1 MQTGFFACWL
11 LQSHLLFHIN
21 KPVTYSVVPRAA
33 SSLGRKI
40 FGWVG
45 GGNNR
50 HSCPRISYPGS
61 QCQGHAKVYWDGCLI
76 SAVASLVSLGPFFWA
91 HLPGSRDSISAGYPA
106 GTCPSCFGLEHWYG
120 GGCLNGEEE
129 SEWNLGQGKLNSH
142 VIGCRQNLGFSLD
155 PGC

>member
-40 FGWVG
+40 FGWEG
-45 GGNNR
+45 GGDNR

-61 QCQGHAKVYWDGCLI
+61 QCQGHVKVYWDGCLI
-76 SAVASLVSLGPFFWA
+76 SAVASLVSLGPFFWLICLALETVYLLAIQLA
-91 HLPGSRDSISAGYPA
+91 HVLHA
-106 GTCPSCFGLEHWYG
+106 LV
-120 GGCLNGEEE
+120 
-129 SEWNLGQGKLNSH
+129 WNTG
-142 VIGCRQNLGFSLD
+142 VVED
-155 PGC
+155 V